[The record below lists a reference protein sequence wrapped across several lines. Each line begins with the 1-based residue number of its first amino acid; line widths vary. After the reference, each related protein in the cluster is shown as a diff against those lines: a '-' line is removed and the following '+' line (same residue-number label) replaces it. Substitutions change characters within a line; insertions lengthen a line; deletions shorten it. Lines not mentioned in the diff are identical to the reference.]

1 MECYPGLLV
10 TFVLAQK
17 PLAQTRVAVLK
28 AGCPWPSSSG
38 VTQELLKVHILRP
51 SPGSTGSETR
61 VAPALCVLASPP
73 EGSGPRKSE
82 TDG

>member
-1 MECYPGLLV
+1 M

-38 VTQELLKVHILRP
+38 VTQELLKEHILRP
-51 SPGSTGSETR
+51 SPGPTGSETS
-61 VAPALCVLASPP
+61 VVPVLCVLASPP
-73 EGSGPRKSE
+73 EGSDARKSE
-82 TDG
+82 NDG